1 MATRLLK
8 ILFEF
13 FYLYVLYALWHSHWR
28 TWRTGCNNVA
38 QHRTAKNQTMGMA
51 PLPQAPTSHQLLPSL
66 RPCHKSKEQIAA
78 AKAVKAN
85 KPKCRHNKLAG
96 VMRGTLTMRGC
107 GGESWNSSGSVV
119 RGWGVGIA
127 ESKEN
132 ALAQL
137 GSSEVIIATI
147 EIIQLVGGSTRAAF
161 LSCTIL
167 YVHAISG
174 CAFYGPDYGQLF
186 LLLWLPPSF
195 LYYTQFKTKWTS
207 GNGHDVF
214 ANIKCSNHNVAARSA
229 GLRNDFNY
237 MELWEYVYVH
247 RYIDTYIHT

>member
-96 VMRGTLTMRGC
+96 VMRGTLTMRGW
-107 GGESWNSSGSVV
+107 GGESWNSSGSGVGRGHRGLQGKCTCPIGQQWGHYCNYWNYPA
-119 RGWGVGIA
+119 RGWLNSSCI
-127 ESKEN
+127 SKLHN
-132 ALAQL
+132 FICTCNFRLRFLRPWLWPTFSSPLA
-137 GSSEVIIATI
+137 SSVF
-147 EIIQLVGGSTRAAF
+147 LV
-161 LSCTIL
+161 L
-167 YVHAISG
+167 HAI
-174 CAFYGPDYGQLF
+174 
-186 LLLWLPPSF
+186 
-195 LYYTQFKTKWTS
+195 
-207 GNGHDVF
+207 
-214 ANIKCSNHNVAARSA
+214 
-229 GLRNDFNY
+229 
-237 MELWEYVYVH
+237 
-247 RYIDTYIHT
+247 